1 MLGGMGVQRLMTLGN
16 QSSSPLQMGTRGGRD
31 LPTSRGDEDPSW
43 RWEDPPPPGG
53 GSCCYSTIAF
63 IITDHHINR
72 EFIPPGIGKIHL
84 PPAATI
90 SMLSHG
96 INEGVVLYIIVLSVQ
111 KLCYNQKTK
120 KYSVFSLAEC
130 EFAQSY
136 VICSLIG
143 RCQTKYSG
151 RLCQAN
157 RCCSC
162 EEQGQ

>member
-1 MLGGMGVQRLMTLGN
+1 MEKGGEGGSVSSTTRN

-84 PPAATI
+84 PPAASIPMFINHTVLI
-90 SMLSHG
+90 LSYG
-96 INEGVVLYIIVLSVQ
+96 LNF
-111 KLCYNQKTK
+111 K
-120 KYSVFSLAEC
+120 
-130 EFAQSY
+130 
-136 VICSLIG
+136 G
-143 RCQTKYSG
+143 RAVSILMAHYD
-151 RLCQAN
+151 QAVAF
-157 RCCSC
+157 CFPY
-162 EEQGQ
+162 